1 MARSS
6 TIGRVARIVA
16 VVMLMAG
23 LMWASIAPQARA
35 EDRLASYNADVRVDD
50 DGTVNVTA
58 TLTFAGAAP
67 STLTQRFANRET
79 ILDNKQRV
87 FEVKDL
93 SAKSGDKDL
102 GPSVTQEGDY
112 TVLSVNSQGTTQIII
127 TYKVIGAAVPEA
139 DGSTTVSWRVLQG
152 LSLPVDQ
159 VQITMSAAV
168 QIMEIDCVSGP
179 PAAPGVCRMF
189 SGGTH
194 DNQFPTFTDGPR
206 GAGEIVKPSVR
217 YPANTIK
224 ANEKVIELW
233 SLDRAFRPGP
243 AELLTALGLLVLG
256 AAALYAAHR
265 KIGRDALSMDDPTLV
280 ASFKPVG
287 AGESVFQVN
296 DSVRPGH
303 VGTVVDERVDP
314 VDITA
319 SIIDL
324 AVRGHLL
331 ITELPRASE
340 FAPTDWEFARVSNPN
355 DELAPYEQTL
365 LNALAPAEGTVK
377 VSEIGPAVTGV
388 IPQVQ
393 SELYDDVVSRGW
405 FAKRPDDTRNTWGR
419 IGWIAL
425 GTAIV
430 ATILLVAFTT
440 FGLAGLILIA
450 LALGL
455 VFVAQ
460 GMPARTSSGT
470 SVLAGLMALRSSLLS
485 HPTDEMP
492 AGQEYREIS
501 EILPYAVVLG
511 GQDRW
516 LSALVAADDD
526 NGVADPTDLS
536 WYHAPESW
544 HLQDLPDSIRNF
556 ITTVEG
562 NLFRR

>member
-1 MARSS
+1 MVRSS
-6 TIGRVARIVA
+6 GIGRIARIVA

-23 LMWASIAPQARA
+23 LMWATIAPQARA
-35 EDRLASYNADVRVDD
+35 EDKLASYNADVRVND
-50 DGTVNVTA
+50 DGTLEIKA
-58 TLTFAGAAP
+58 TLKFDGAAS

-87 FEVKDL
+87 YEVKDFTAKAGDNDL
-93 SAKSGDKDL
+93 S
-102 GPSVTQEGDY
+102 PSVSEQGDY
-112 TVLSVNSQGTTQIII
+112 TVLSIDPKGATEIVI
-127 TYKVIGAAVPEA
+127 TYKAIGAAIAEA
-139 DGSTTVSWRVLQG
+139 DGSTTVAWRVLQG
-152 LSLPVDQ
+152 LSVPVDQ
-159 VQITMSAAV
+159 VQITMSAAA
-168 QIMEIDCVSGP
+168 QIMEINCVSGP
-179 PAAPGVCRMF
+179 PSAPGVCRMF

-194 DNQFPTFTDGPR
+194 DNQTPTFTDGPR
-206 GAGEIVKPSVR
+206 GAGEIVQPSVR
-217 YPANTIK
+217 YPQNAVK
-224 ANEKVIELW
+224 ANERTIELW

-265 KIGRDALSMDDPTLV
+265 KIGRDAVSMDDPTLV

-287 AGESVFQVN
+287 AGESVFEVN

-319 SIIDL
+319 SILDL
-324 AVRGHLL
+324 AARGHLR
-331 ITELPRASE
+331 ITELPRPSE
-340 FAPTDWEFARVSNPN
+340 YAPTDWQFSRLENTT

-365 LNALAPAEGTVK
+365 LDALAPNGDNVK
-377 VSEIGPAVTGV
+377 VSEIGPAVQAV

-393 SELYDDVVSRGW
+393 SELYDDVVARGW

-419 IGWIAL
+419 IGWVALAIA
-425 GTAIV
+425 II
-430 ATILLVAFTT
+430 ATVLLVAFTT

-460 GMPARTSSGT
+460 EMPARTAQGT
-470 SVLAGLMALRSSLLS
+470 SVLAGMMALRSDLLS

-492 AGQEYREIS
+492 AGEEYRELS

-526 NGVADPTDLS
+526 EGVADPTDLN
-536 WYHAPESW
+536 WYHAPDTW
-544 HLQDLPDSIRNF
+544 HLQDLPDSMQNF